1 MDTRD
6 EHTMRAWAARST
18 AATLRACLAEA
29 DREFDLELA
38 RIIREALRERGL
50 DAR

>member
-6 EHTMRAWAARST
+6 ERTMRAWAIRSH
-18 AATLRACLAEA
+18 ALTLRACLAEA
-29 DREFDLELA
+29 EREHDFELA
-38 RIIREALRERGL
+38 RIIRETLAERGL